1 MLIIKELFESIKAIF
16 ITTNGN
22 ISLAG
27 KIVWSILIALVAIII
42 VKLLDKVINRK
53 LINDTIAKNNSRV
66 GTAATVAKS
75 FAKVFVY
82 VLAIL
87 LILDNMGVNTRSILA
102 VAGIGGLTIAFAA
115 QSIVKDVIN
124 GAFLLFENQFDI
136 GDWVEIKGKTGTVLG
151 MGLRTTKLQDFA
163 GQIHMIPNGQIDIV
177 TNHSKNNMKAVVDIG
192 LKNTVEVDEVLKL
205 LESGLE
211 DDKIFVSKPVI
222 LGIIKV
228 DEFSY
233 TLRIIAIARPGNQ
246 WAAER
251 LIRMQVLSILQEHN
265 LVNQIINIEEIRKKK
280 DGKI

>member
-1 MLIIKELFESIKAIF
+1 MFTIEELFESIKTIF

-22 ISLAG
+22 ISLVG
-27 KIVWSILIALVAIII
+27 KIVWSIVIAFFAIVL

-53 LINDTIAKNNSRV
+53 LIDETIAKNNSRV

-87 LILDNMGVNTRSILA
+87 FILDIMGINTRSILA

-124 GAFLLFENQFDI
+124 GAFLLFENQYDI
-136 GDWVEIKGKTGTVLG
+136 GDWVEIKGKSGTVIS

-177 TNHSKNNMKAVVDIG
+177 TNHSKNNMKAIVDIG
-192 LKNTVEVDEVLKL
+192 LKNTVEVDEVLDL
-205 LESGLE
+205 LENGLKE
-211 DDKIFVSKPVI
+211 EEIFVAKPMI
-222 LGIIKV
+222 WGIMKV

-251 LIRMQVLSILQEHN
+251 LIRLQVISILQEHN
-265 LVNQIINIEEIRKKK
+265 LVNQIINIEEIRKSK
-280 DGKI
+280 DGEI

>member
-1 MLIIKELFESIKAIF
+1 MFTIEELFESIKTIF

-22 ISLAG
+22 ISLVG
-27 KIVWSILIALVAIII
+27 KIVWSIVIAFFAIVL

-53 LINDTIAKNNSRV
+53 LIDETIAKNNSRV

-87 LILDNMGVNTRSILA
+87 FILDIMGINTRSILA
-102 VAGIGGLTIAFAA
+102 VAGIGGVTIAFAA

-124 GAFLLFENQFDI
+124 GAFLLFENQYDI
-136 GDWVEIKGKTGTVLG
+136 GDWVEIKGKSGTVIS

-177 TNHSKNNMKAVVDIG
+177 TNHSKNNMKAIVDIG
-192 LKNTVEVDEVLKL
+192 LKNTVEVDEVLDL
-205 LESGLE
+205 LENGLKE
-211 DDKIFVSKPVI
+211 EEIFVAKPMI
-222 LGIIKV
+222 WGIMKV

-251 LIRMQVLSILQEHN
+251 LIRLQVISILQEHN
-265 LVNQIINIEEIRKKK
+265 LVNQIINIEEIRKSK
-280 DGKI
+280 DGEI

>member
-1 MLIIKELFESIKAIF
+1 MFTIEELFESIKTIF

-22 ISLAG
+22 ISLVG
-27 KIVWSILIALVAIII
+27 KIVWSIVIAFFAIVL

-53 LINDTIAKNNSRV
+53 LIDETIAKNNSRV

-87 LILDNMGVNTRSILA
+87 FILEIMGINTRSILA

-124 GAFLLFENQFDI
+124 GAFLLFENQYDI
-136 GDWVEIKGKTGTVLG
+136 GDWVEIKGKSGTVIG

-177 TNHSKNNMKAVVDIG
+177 TNHSKNNMKAIVDIG
-192 LKNTVEVDEVLKL
+192 LKNTVEVDEVLDL
-205 LESGLE
+205 LENGLKE
-211 DDKIFVSKPVI
+211 EEIFVAKPMI
-222 LGIIKV
+222 WGIMKV

-251 LIRMQVLSILQEHN
+251 LIRLQVISILQEHN
-265 LVNQIINIEEIRKKK
+265 LVNQIINIEEIRKSK
-280 DGKI
+280 DGEI

>member
-1 MLIIKELFESIKAIF
+1 MFTIEELFESIKTIF

-22 ISLAG
+22 ISLVG
-27 KIVWSILIALVAIII
+27 KIVWSIVIAFFAIVL

-53 LINDTIAKNNSRV
+53 LIDETIAKNNSRV

-87 LILDNMGVNTRSILA
+87 FILEIMGINTRSILA

-124 GAFLLFENQFDI
+124 GAFLLFENQYDI
-136 GDWVEIKGKTGTVLG
+136 GDWVEIKGKSGTVIG

-177 TNHSKNNMKAVVDIG
+177 TNHSKNNMKAIVDIG
-192 LKNTVEVDEVLKL
+192 LKNTVEVDEVLDL
-205 LESGLE
+205 LENGLKE
-211 DDKIFVSKPVI
+211 EEIFVAKPMI
-222 LGIIKV
+222 WGIMKV

-251 LIRMQVLSILQEHN
+251 LIRLQVISILQKHN
-265 LVNQIINIEEIRKKK
+265 LVNQIINIEEIRKSK
-280 DGKI
+280 DGEI